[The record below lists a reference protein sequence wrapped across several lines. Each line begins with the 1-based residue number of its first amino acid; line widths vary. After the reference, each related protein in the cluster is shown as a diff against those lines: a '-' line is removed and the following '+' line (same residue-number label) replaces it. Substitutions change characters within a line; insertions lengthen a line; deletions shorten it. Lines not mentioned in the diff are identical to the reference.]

1 MAQPKKRIDRIAIRL
16 YSKNYEE
23 IQTSS
28 GKIGALAAALEE
40 SETELKETKQLLLE
54 LSEKSK
60 KVLDL
65 IKNL

>member
-1 MAQPKKRIDRIAIRL
+1 MAQPKKRIDRIATRL
-16 YSKNYEE
+16 YGKNYED

-28 GKIGALAAALEE
+28 GKIGALTTALEE
-40 SETELKETKQLLLE
+40 SGTELKEAKQLLLE
-54 LSEKSK
+54 LSEESK

>member
-1 MAQPKKRIDRIAIRL
+1 MAQPKKRIDRVAIRL
-16 YSKNYEE
+16 YGKNYED

-28 GKIGALAAALEE
+28 GKIGALTTALEE
-40 SETELKETKQLLLE
+40 SETELKEAKQLLLE
-54 LSEKSK
+54 LSEESK